1 MVLNPS
7 ASNMV
12 KVEGERAYF
21 WMFAYDIAD
30 SQGNIPTVIAL
41 SPETFDKAIATAIE
55 SPQIETLEVKG
66 QKIYTLSGVEV
77 KSTDQKGIYI
87 INGKKVL
94 VK

>member
-1 MVLNPS
+1 MKKLYLILLFVHIISSGLS
-7 ASNMV
+7 A
-12 KVEGERAYF
+12 
-21 WMFAYDIAD
+21 
-30 SQGNIPTVIAL
+30 QGNIPTVIAL
-41 SPETFDKAIATAIE
+41 SPETLDKAIATAIE

>member
-1 MVLNPS
+1 MKKLYLILLFVHIISSGIS
-7 ASNMV
+7 A
-12 KVEGERAYF
+12 
-21 WMFAYDIAD
+21 
-30 SQGNIPTVIAL
+30 QGNIPTVIAL